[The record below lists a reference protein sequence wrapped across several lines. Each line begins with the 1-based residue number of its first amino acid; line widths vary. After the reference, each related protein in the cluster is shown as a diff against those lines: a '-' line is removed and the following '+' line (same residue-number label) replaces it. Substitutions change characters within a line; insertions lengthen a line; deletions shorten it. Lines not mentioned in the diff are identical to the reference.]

1 MKDINNI
8 NNISNNNNIVQL
20 PSLSRVKAAQ
30 THLKYMGRN
39 VGHASSLYIV
49 IYRYIYYIDINL
61 HEYIYIYTHIYTIV
75 IVIYIPI
82 VIDNSNSYTHIYIY
96 TLYIYTHYIYT
107 HTIYI
112 YICSQFPGYISLW
125 GSAIWEWPEGET
137 PGRGALRS
145 TRRPRALPT
154 PAIGLDGWP
163 ATTNSM
169 VHLKL
174 FNIYIY
180 IYNIYI

>member
-61 HEYIYIYTHIYTIV
+61 HEYIYTHIYTIV

-82 VIDNSNSYTHIYIY
+82 VIDNSNSYTYI
-96 TLYIYTHYIYT
+96 

-112 YICSQFPGYISLW
+112 SVASSPDISPC
-125 GSAIWEWPEGET
+125 E
-137 PGRGALRS
+137 
-145 TRRPRALPT
+145 ALPFGN
-154 PAIGLDGWP
+154 GLRAKPLGVERSGVPGDRAHFRPQQSDWMGDRPPRIRWF
-163 ATTNSM
+163 TLSC
-169 VHLKL
+169 LI
-174 FNIYIY
+174 FIYI
-180 IYNIYI
+180 